1 MKLIFPFILLIIIS
15 SCNRDVPE
23 YYTTQ
28 HGLKY
33 KYHDV
38 STEEETPKKGEF
50 LKVRMQ
56 WEAPTSDS
64 VFYDSRNYSP
74 DGIVVLRLGKQKHL
88 GGIEEAFSK
97 LKKGDSVS
105 FYISPDFFYSDYL
118 NLNTIPEFLQN
129 EKEMIIT
136 LRLVDILTEEEY
148 KSEQQNEQDEL
159 ELKELEAINE
169 ELKQWK
175 TTYDSI
181 NEIEGV
187 YWTLL
192 ERGEEDSL
200 LRYNDVVTI
209 NYTASF
215 LNGTVFYD
223 TYKNGY
229 PDEFQLGREQQMV
242 EGLQDV
248 LLKLHSGDKA
258 KILVPSYRGFGS
270 EGSKSGVVPPYTP
283 IVYEVEVYKKEKE

>member
-1 MKLIFPFILLIIIS
+1 MKMITLVTLLLLMI
-15 SCNRDVPE
+15 SCNREVPE
-23 YYTTQ
+23 YYITQ

-38 STEEETPKKGEF
+38 STEEETPQKGEF

-56 WEAPTSDS
+56 WKAPTSDS
-64 VFYDSRNYSP
+64 IFYDSRNYSP

-118 NLNTIPEFLQN
+118 NLSTIPEFLKN
-129 EKEMIIT
+129 EQEMIIT

-148 KSEQQNEQDEL
+148 KKQQQNKQDVL
-159 ELKELEAINE
+159 ELKELKSITQ
-169 ELKQWK
+169 ELKEWRK
-175 TTYDSI
+175 KYDTI
-181 NEIEGV
+181 YEIEGV
-187 YWTLL
+187 YWTIL
-192 ERGEEDSL
+192 EKGEEDSL
-200 LRYNDVVTI
+200 FRYNDVVTI

-248 LLKLHSGDKA
+248 LLKLHSGDRA

-270 EGSKSGVVPPYTP
+270 KGSKSGIVPPYTP